1 MNPYCG
7 VPPTG
12 LRRRGIGAASRS
24 RVPVSSRYGHEI
36 ESAAIQSRVSVSSH
50 CPAGAEGQWGR
61 IGRAGGGGGGRTS
74 PGTRTPGLH
83 NLKESG
89 RDDGLGCRA
98 LARLSEA
105 QEARLHAAIPYSDSV
120 VGLAQAR
127 LLSPAVPAKR
137 RPVRPKRRTGRAP
150 PDPDPAAAASRRS
163 DSESTFATPSAGR
176 LGGPCRTLCEDPRG
190 QTTPGPQISHDFP
203 SLYGPAS
210 MPARPGGPV
219 QPESPLKPQDL
230 PCGPS
235 QTLQ

>member
-50 CPAGAEGQWGR
+50 CPAGAEGQWGPHR
-61 IGRAGGGGGGRTS
+61 PGGRGGGGVIA
-74 PGTRTPGLH
+74 PGTRMPSF

-89 RDDGLGCRA
+89 HDDGLGCRA

-137 RPVRPKRRTGRAP
+137 RPITAVPPKRRTGRAP
-150 PDPDPAAAASRRS
+150 PDADPAAAASRRS

-176 LGGPCRTLCEDPRG
+176 LGGPCRTPCEKKNP
-190 QTTPGPQISHDFP
+190 TNP
-203 SLYGPAS
+203 S
-210 MPARPGGPV
+210 
-219 QPESPLKPQDL
+219 
-230 PCGPS
+230 
-235 QTLQ
+235 